1 MSRYGQHFGDM
12 HGSGEQIR
20 PLTEAEAREWMEQHS
35 TAYKYTLIFG
45 ETAE

>member
-1 MSRYGQHFGDM
+1 M